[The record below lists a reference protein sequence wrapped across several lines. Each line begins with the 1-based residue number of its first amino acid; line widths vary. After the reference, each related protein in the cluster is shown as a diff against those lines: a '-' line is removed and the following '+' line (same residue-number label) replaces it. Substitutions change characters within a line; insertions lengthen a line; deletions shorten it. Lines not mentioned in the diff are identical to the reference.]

1 MRVYTQDEI
10 ESLRKQ
16 EQEQKISYKDGDRH
30 LANELTS
37 YETSYQTPEPTSTA
51 TQLPPSLITE
61 TEHKTLTR
69 NQRLQEEERLRHNGS
84 FMQINPKIRCKS
96 INQHLFAQGILN
108 NDITFGIG
116 PAGSGK
122 TLVAVA
128 MALKMLAEHKV
139 ERLVLT
145 RPAVEAGENLGFL
158 PGTLQEKLDPYLRP
172 LFDAII
178 EILGPVQ
185 ADKLLNSKVIEI
197 APLAFMRGRTLSNAF
212 IILDEAQ
219 NTTTAQMK
227 MMVTRLGLGSK
238 MVITGDKT
246 QTDLPRHQASGLDH
260 ALKVLDHVPNVRFY
274 TMDRSDV
281 VRHSTVSAII
291 DAYDEYEVLHPEVEA
306 KKQRRENPL
315 QTILQEVK

>member
-1 MRVYTQDEI
+1 
-10 ESLRKQ
+10 
-16 EQEQKISYKDGDRH
+16 
-30 LANELTS
+30 
-37 YETSYQTPEPTSTA
+37 
-51 TQLPPSLITE
+51 
-61 TEHKTLTR
+61 
-69 NQRLQEEERLRHNGS
+69 
-84 FMQINPKIRCKS
+84 MQINPKIRCKS
-96 INQHLFAQGILN
+96 INQHLFAQGILD
-108 NDITFGIG
+108 NDITFGVG

-128 MALKMLAEHKV
+128 MALKMLAERKV

-178 EILGPVQ
+178 EILGPMQ

-197 APLAFMRGRTLSNAF
+197 APLAFMRGRTLANAF
-212 IILDEAQ
+212 VILDEAQ

-246 QTDLPRHQASGLDH
+246 QTDLPRNQASGLEH
-260 ALKVLDHVPNVRFY
+260 AMRVLDNVPNVRFY

-281 VRHSTVSAII
+281 VRHSTVSAVI
-291 DAYDEYEVLHPEVEA
+291 DAYDLYEALHPEPA
-306 KKQRRENPL
+306 KGNKRKESPL
-315 QTILQEVK
+315 QTVLSEIK

>member
-1 MRVYTQDEI
+1 MV
-10 ESLRKQ
+10 
-16 EQEQKISYKDGDRH
+16 
-30 LANELTS
+30 ANTVS
-37 YETSYQTPEPTSTA
+37 
-51 TQLPPSLITE
+51 
-61 TEHKTLTR
+61 R
-69 NQRLQEEERLRHNGS
+69 NQRLQEQERLRHNGS

-96 INQHLFAQGILN
+96 VNQHLFAQGILA
-108 NDITFGIG
+108 NDITFGVG

-128 MALKMLAEHKV
+128 MALKLLAEHKV

-178 EILGPVQ
+178 DILGPMQ
-185 ADKLLNSKVIEI
+185 AEKLLTSKVVEI

-212 IILDEAQ
+212 VILDEAQ
-219 NTTTAQMK
+219 NTSVAQMK

-246 QTDLPRHQASGLDH
+246 QSDLPRNQASGLDH
-260 ALKVLDHVPNVRFY
+260 AMRVLDNVPNVRFY
-274 TMDRSDV
+274 SMDKGDV

-291 DAYDEYEVLHPEVEA
+291 DAYDEYEMLHPEVPRERGR
-306 KKQRRENPL
+306 KENPL
-315 QTILQEVK
+315 QTILTEVK